1 MIQGILIITGII
13 IILTLHSHRLILEVV
28 SCIHLLQLSVSANL
42 TISDEECESLLDS
55 KNISLFVDNV
65 SH

>member
-28 SCIHLLQLSVSANL
+28 SCIYLLQLSVSANL